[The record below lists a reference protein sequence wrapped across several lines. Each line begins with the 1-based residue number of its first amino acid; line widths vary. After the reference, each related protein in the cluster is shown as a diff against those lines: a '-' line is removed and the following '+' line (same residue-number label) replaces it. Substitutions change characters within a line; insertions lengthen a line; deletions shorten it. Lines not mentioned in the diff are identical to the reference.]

1 MRRYVMTR
9 NILLYILVLIF
20 LFACATPQKYDARL
34 NRLIGQK
41 VSVLQKDWG
50 TPSAKKIL
58 DDGGMVITYTK
69 ADNVFVPSEFYVYNQ
84 SFQDNPDMV
93 YQPFVTDYDFAPYGE
108 SFGYEVKYVCQ
119 TTFLVQNGIITGWK
133 WKGNDCLA
141 D

>member
-1 MRRYVMTR
+1 MTR

-84 SFQDNPDMV
+84 SFQDNPDDV
-93 YQPFVTDYDFAPYGE
+93 YQPFVNDYDFSAFGE
-108 SFGYEVKYVCQ
+108 SLGEEVEYVCQ
-119 TTFLVQNGIITGWK
+119 TSFLIQNNIISGWK